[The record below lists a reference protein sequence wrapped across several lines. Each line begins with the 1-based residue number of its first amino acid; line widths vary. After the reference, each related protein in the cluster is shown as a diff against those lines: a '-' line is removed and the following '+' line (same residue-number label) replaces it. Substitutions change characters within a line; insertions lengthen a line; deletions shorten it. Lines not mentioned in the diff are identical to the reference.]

1 MEWLGIKRIRTL
13 SIGLFFIKK
22 DVLQKEKRREYSAIS
37 PNNAFL
43 CTNNNKEVYYD
54 LIFLL

>member
-1 MEWLGIKRIRTL
+1 MKR
-13 SIGLFFIKK
+13 
-22 DVLQKEKRREYSAIS
+22 KRGGHSTIS

-54 LIFLL
+54 LFLRESSHLFEHIHSN

>member
-1 MEWLGIKRIRTL
+1 MKR
-13 SIGLFFIKK
+13 
-22 DVLQKEKRREYSAIS
+22 KREEYSAIS

-54 LIFLL
+54 LIFLHESSHLFEHIHL

>member
-1 MEWLGIKRIRTL
+1 MKR
-13 SIGLFFIKK
+13 
-22 DVLQKEKRREYSAIS
+22 KREECSAIS

-54 LIFLL
+54 LIFLHESSHLFEHIHL